1 LENRDMLPEHLPNL
15 ALAGPTAS
23 GKTAGALAL
32 AAVLGTALAA
42 GDHQHRLGA
51 GVPGH
56 GHWHRQTHGA
66 ELAEVPH
73 HLIDIRDPD
82 QPYSAAE
89 FAADATRLMADIQSR
104 GKHPLL
110 VGGTMLYLKALLH
123 PMDDMPPAQPELR
136 AQLEAEAYEQG
147 WPALHAQLALVDPT
161 TAARLSPNDSQR
173 VGRAL
178 EVYRA
183 TGKPLSSFHTGG
195 AAAGKPAAHAMPVI
209 SLEPTDRTWLHKR
222 IAQRFDA
229 MLAQGLV
236 DEVRH
241 LMALPHFHP
250 DLPSMRCVGYRQ
262 AWEELDYQA
271 RKGPDAPLNIAH
283 FRERGIVAT
292 RQLAKR
298 QVTWLRSMPERHA
311 IACDHPT
318 AVAELVQAVLLRLDQ
333 AERSAAATLT
343 CHPCPPTARSPFRT
357 WASTTAARPCSP
369 RSTSPCSPASL
380 WPSWATRAWAN
391 PRCSTAWRGWT
402 SGTKAT
408 SLTPPP
414 MAPPPGWPIWTTP
427 PAPCGAAP
435 MWGLCSRPF
444 TCCRT
449 WTWRRTW
456 PCR

>member
-1 LENRDMLPEHLPNL
+1 MNAPATAPHTPLSPI
-15 ALAGPTAS
+15 ALVGPTAS
-23 GKTAGALAL
+23 GKSAVSLHLARRWPLEIISIDSAL
-32 AAVLGTALAA
+32 VYRGMDIGTAKPTA
-42 GDHQHRLGA
+42 
-51 GVPGH
+51 
-56 GHWHRQTHGA
+56 A

-73 HLIDIRDPD
+73 HLIDIRKPD

-173 VGRAL
+173 IGRAL

-262 AWEELDYQA
+262 VWDVLHWVASGQA
-271 RKGPDAPLNIAH
+271 NGDMGAAPEGAFDLNGDVKNSEHSSHINNALSAKMVKH
-283 FRERGIVAT
+283 IRETGFAAT

-298 QVTWLRSMPERHA
+298 QLTWLRGMPERVVE
-311 IACDHPT
+311 ACDAPG
-318 AVAELVQAVLLRLDQ
+318 L
-333 AERSAAATLT
+333 AERVE
-343 CHPCPPTARSPFRT
+343 ARVAGF
-357 WASTTAARPCSP
+357 
-369 RSTSPCSPASL
+369 
-380 WPSWATRAWAN
+380 
-391 PRCSTAWRGWT
+391 
-402 SGTKAT
+402 
-408 SLTPPP
+408 
-414 MAPPPGWPIWTTP
+414 
-427 PAPCGAAP
+427 
-435 MWGLCSRPF
+435 WG
-444 TCCRT
+444 
-449 WTWRRTW
+449 
-456 PCR
+456 